1 MHSHI
6 APCKG
11 KPLAD
16 ADAGNN
22 SQEDQADADSF
33 APTGL
38 RSRYEREVPVK
49 RIAGKLQKTAR
60 RLQRRENNA
69 IGATERIL
77 HTNLVMYT
85 IQIQKHSKP
94 LKQKDQGRWKCK
106 SNRGQSSL
114 YQH

>member
-1 MHSHI
+1 MYSYI
-6 APCKG
+6 APCKD
-11 KPLAD
+11 KPLAE

-22 SQEDQADADSF
+22 SQEDQADADSS
-33 APTGL
+33 APIEL
-38 RSRYEREVPVK
+38 RARYEREVPVK
-49 RIAGKLQKTAR
+49 RIAGRLQKTAR
-60 RLQRRENNA
+60 RLQRRESNA

-77 HTNLVMYT
+77 HTNLVMHT
-85 IQIQKHSKP
+85 IQIQKHSKL